1 MSSLLSQKLSYVPV
15 YEATSTTSLAGYDTT
30 RGTSRRGRSLVERCV
45 YQANEACVILHI
57 ALSAECGRSRM
68 SFTVFQ
74 LC

>member
-45 YQANEACVILHI
+45 YQANEACVILYSCAPCTSHCQQNVGG
-57 ALSAECGRSRM
+57 AE
-68 SFTVFQ
+68 
-74 LC
+74 